1 MTSEKSTCDELSLKR
16 FPNNSPR
23 QNPKDMKLT
32 LKESFSEEEAFQ
44 NDFMELF
51 VVDIVDG
58 ISKVIL
64 RPSTVM
70 FIVGDSVSHDVIW
83 NRRNFGTVP

>member
-1 MTSEKSTCDELSLKR
+1 MTSEKSTCHELSLKR
-16 FPNNSPR
+16 FHDNPPR
-23 QNPKDMKLT
+23 QKPKDMKLT

-44 NDFMELF
+44 YDFLELF
-51 VVDIVDG
+51 VVGSVDG
-58 ISKVIL
+58 ISNFVL

-83 NRRNFGTVP
+83 NRRNFGPVP